1 MKGDWYG
8 SRPNKPIN
16 STDPTGL
23 VMDYANGGSGTYWG
37 AKEDRPVNDSRV
49 TPDEGPEQGP
59 TEPVIPLPDINPKLD
74 VEQKKGVLQHKDLQG
89 LDRLKAEL
97 IDCFIF
103 AFKTGA
109 GGEFEFNFLGTKI
122 RVSADAG
129 SLETTQDKFGKR
141 SENTAGFAVEV
152 DILDF
157 GSIGAF
163 YEKNNTASK
172 SDFFLD
178 NIKNAWAGTTS
189 KGLIG
194 NLNIKGSGLSGSET
208 DDLIIGFSG
217 QLGMV
222 VQYN

>member
-1 MKGDWYG
+1 VKGDWYG

-16 STDPTGL
+16 FTDPTGL
-23 VMDYANGGSGTYWG
+23 TAEENSQELIRQYAKSQGATEEEIDKILGG
-37 AKEDRPVNDSRV
+37 AP
-49 TPDEGPEQGP
+49 EGPEQGP

-172 SDFFLD
+172 SDSFLD
-178 NIKNAWAGTTS
+178 NIK
-189 KGLIG
+189 KR
-194 NLNIKGSGLSGSET
+194 
-208 DDLIIGFSG
+208 
-217 QLGMV
+217 LGW
-222 VQYN
+222 NNE